1 MNIASSLNNF
11 FQKVKRKVGE
21 SVVGNDFARQDG
33 TVDGIV
39 LGATAG
45 AAVGGVLG
53 AGRGLLNQSSDQVT
67 EVALPRN
74 ITDPV
79 LQGHRYYVRSDWSTH
94 CTGFDEYRHCERELD
109 GWWHNYSPR
118 INDRLIG
125 SYSEPALQH
134 SNPGTYLGSAVA
146 GAAIGAGVGTG
157 LGLAV
162 GVLGKLVGAHP
173 LEREK
178 LPPEVREKLIDDTGN
193 NVASSTALGAGIGA
207 TLGLAAGLMEQSG
220 AVKVSRVWQKPV
232 TTSRNIGEIPR
243 NHYEWNHSRWEWG
256 RPGNY
261 QDHSPR
267 GNTPVY
273 RQAPVLNSRGRPEMV
288 NATKELDSTRFGAVS
303 GLVGG
308 AALGAGVGFGV
319 RRWRAVFD
327 QWQLG

>member
-1 MNIASSLNNF
+1 M
-11 FQKVKRKVGE
+11 KRKIGE
-21 SVVGNDFARQDG
+21 SVVGDDFARQDG
-33 TVDGIV
+33 TVDGIL

-45 AAVGGVLG
+45 AAVGGVIG
-53 AGRGLLNQSSDQVT
+53 AGRGLINQSSDQVT
-67 EVALPRN
+67 EVAVRQN

-79 LQGHRYYVRSDWSTH
+79 LQGHRYYVRSDWSNH
-94 CTGFDEYRHCERELD
+94 CTGFDEFRRCERQLD
-109 GWWHNYSPR
+109 GWWHNYSPSV
-118 INDRLIG
+118 NDRLIG

-146 GAAIGAGVGTG
+146 GAAMGAGVGAG

-173 LEREK
+173 LERKK

-193 NVASSTALGAGIGA
+193 NVAASTALGAGIGA

-220 AVKVSRVWQKPV
+220 AVKLSRVWQKPV

-243 NHYEWNHSRWEWG
+243 NHYEWNHGRWEWG

-273 RQAPVLNSRGRPEMV
+273 RQAPVLDSRGRPEMV
-288 NATKELDSTRFGAVS
+288 NATKNLDSTRFGAVS
-303 GLVGG
+303 GLLGG
-308 AALGAGVGFGV
+308 AVMGAGVGFGV
-319 RRWRAVFD
+319 GVAASILDRALL
-327 QWQLG
+327 QSE